1 MCCRMCQHGG
11 QTCLHCPVLPA
22 APASSPQH
30 LPPAPLPNQ
39 LRMPVPSSPIPRSYT
54 NIVGLQGG
62 VNGFLRVFDARLNP
76 KGAHMWGVCCF
87 AHALMLLDF

>member
-1 MCCRMCQHGG
+1 MPCVLQNVPAWGPNMPALPGAPRS
-11 QTCLHCPVLPA
+11 TCLLPA

-30 LPPAPLPNQ
+30 LAPARLPNQ
-39 LRMPVPSSPIPRSYT
+39 PPMPVPPSPIPRSYT

-76 KGAHMWGVCCF
+76 KGAHMWGV
-87 AHALMLLDF
+87 